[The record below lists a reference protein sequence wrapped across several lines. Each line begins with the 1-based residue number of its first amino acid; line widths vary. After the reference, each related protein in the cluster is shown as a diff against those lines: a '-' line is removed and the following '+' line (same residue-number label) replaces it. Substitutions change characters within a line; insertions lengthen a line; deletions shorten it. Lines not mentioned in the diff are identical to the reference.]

1 MPAVDF
7 DFVDRGHETE
17 KLFVFGLKFA
27 WGL

>member
-7 DFVDRGHETE
+7 DFVNREHETE
-17 KLFVFGLKFA
+17 KLFVFGVNFA